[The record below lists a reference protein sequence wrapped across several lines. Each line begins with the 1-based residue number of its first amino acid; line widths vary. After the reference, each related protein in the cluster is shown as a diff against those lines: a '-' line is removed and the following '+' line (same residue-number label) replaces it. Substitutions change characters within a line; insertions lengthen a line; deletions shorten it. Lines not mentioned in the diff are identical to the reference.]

1 MKHSSQLAH
10 SKIAEEKRDGPL
22 FVWALWAQRFKT
34 RKQLRQLYLTDP
46 DRLHDDLGLSSDEI
60 MAEIEKPFWR

>member
-1 MKHSSQLAH
+1 MKYSSQPAH
-10 SKIAEEKRDGPL
+10 LKIAEEKRHGPF

-46 DRLHDDLGLSSDEI
+46 DRLHDDLGLSSDEV